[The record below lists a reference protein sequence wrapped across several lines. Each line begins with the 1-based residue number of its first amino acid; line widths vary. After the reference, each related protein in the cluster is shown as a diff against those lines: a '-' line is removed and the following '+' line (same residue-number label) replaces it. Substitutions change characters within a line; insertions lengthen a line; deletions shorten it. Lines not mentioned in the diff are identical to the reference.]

1 MKILSVIVPCYNSQ
15 DYMEHAILTLLSGG
29 EDVEILLIDDG
40 SKDDTLSLARKYE
53 SMHPEII
60 KVIHQ
65 ENKGHGGALNT
76 GIEAASGAYLKVVD
90 SDDWVNVDAYLKI
103 LDELKG
109 VVRNN
114 EPLDMLLSNFVYE
127 KQGAKRKK
135 VIHYRHYL
143 DDDGLFMWSDIHGL
157 PVTNYLMM
165 HSIIYR
171 TQLLK
176 KCGLKLPE
184 HTFYVDSLYAFVPLS
199 HVRTIRYM
207 DLNFYRYFIGRE
219 GQSVQEKVMLT
230 RLPQHERVTKLMID
244 AMVQE
249 APNIR
254 DKALRKTMRNNLA
267 LTVAVDSIMSMLE
280 NTKESRQNR
289 KNIWLYLRESDKKL
303 YRKIRMSPLGIG
315 VNMPGWPGRKAAVGC
330 YHLLQRLYGFN

>member
-15 DYMEHAILTLLSGG
+15 SYMEHAILTLLSGG

-40 SKDDTLSLARKYE
+40 SADGTLNLAKKYE
-53 SMHPEII
+53 SMHPDII
-60 KVIHQ
+60 RVIHQ

-76 GIEAASGAYLKVVD
+76 GIEAAAGAYLKVVD

-103 LDELKG
+103 LDELKN

-143 DDDGLFMWSDIHGL
+143 DDDGLFMWSDIRGL

-244 AMVQE
+244 AMVQAE
-249 APNIR
+249 PDVH

-267 LTVAVDSIMSMLE
+267 LTIAVDSIMSMLE
-280 NTKESRQNR
+280 DTKENRQNR
-289 KNIWLYLRESDKKL
+289 KNIWMYLRESDKKL
-303 YRKIRMSPLGIG
+303 YRKIRMSPLGMG
-315 VNMPGWPGRKAAVGC
+315 VNMPGWLGRKAAVGC

>member
-1 MKILSVIVPCYNSQ
+1 M
-15 DYMEHAILTLLSGG
+15 
-29 EDVEILLIDDG
+29 
-40 SKDDTLSLARKYE
+40 
-53 SMHPEII
+53 
-60 KVIHQ
+60 
-65 ENKGHGGALNT
+65 
-76 GIEAASGAYLKVVD
+76 D

-103 LDELKG
+103 LDELKN

-143 DDDGLFMWSDIHGL
+143 DDDGLFMWSDIRGL

-171 TQLLK
+171 TQILK
-176 KCGLKLPE
+176 KCSLKLPE

-199 HVRTIRYM
+199 YVRTIRYM

-244 AMVQE
+244 AMVQAE
-249 APNIR
+249 PDVH
-254 DKALRKTMRNNLA
+254 DKALRKTMRNNPA
-267 LTVAVDSIMSMLE
+267 LTIAVDSIMSMLE
-280 NTKESRQNR
+280 DTKENRQNR
-289 KNIWLYLRESDKKL
+289 KNIWMYLRESDKKL
-303 YRKIRMSPLGIG
+303 YRKIRMSPLGMG
-315 VNMPGWPGRKAAVGC
+315 VNMPGWLGRKAAVGC

>member
-15 DYMEHAILTLLSGG
+15 SYMEHAILTLLSGG

-40 SKDDTLSLARKYE
+40 SADGTLNLAKKYE
-53 SMHPEII
+53 SMHPDII
-60 KVIHQ
+60 RVIHQ

-76 GIEAASGAYLKVVD
+76 GIEAAAGAYLKVVD

-103 LDELKG
+103 LDELKN

-143 DDDGLFMWSDIHGL
+143 DDDGLFMWSDIRGL

-207 DLNFYRYFIGRE
+207 DLNFY
-219 GQSVQEKVMLT
+219 
-230 RLPQHERVTKLMID
+230 
-244 AMVQE
+244 
-249 APNIR
+249 
-254 DKALRKTMRNNLA
+254 
-267 LTVAVDSIMSMLE
+267 
-280 NTKESRQNR
+280 
-289 KNIWLYLRESDKKL
+289 
-303 YRKIRMSPLGIG
+303 
-315 VNMPGWPGRKAAVGC
+315 
-330 YHLLQRLYGFN
+330 